1 MVASDDC
8 SFLCQRRSHLAI
20 SSMGSTTDCSF
31 ESLPTLRLQEGL
43 LALLVP
49 PGLRVQWYLAR
60 ITSQIKRFGPQVDDF
75 CPVVIELLPNIIQYY
90 HSGKHGVYIG

>member
-20 SSMGSTTDCSF
+20 SSMGSTTDCSC

-75 CPVVIELLPNIIQYY
+75 RPVVI
-90 HSGKHGVYIG
+90 